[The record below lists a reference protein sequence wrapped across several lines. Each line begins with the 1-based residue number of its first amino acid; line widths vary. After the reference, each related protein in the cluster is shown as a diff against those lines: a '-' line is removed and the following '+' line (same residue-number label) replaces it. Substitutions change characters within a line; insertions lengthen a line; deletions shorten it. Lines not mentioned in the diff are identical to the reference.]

1 MPGKPYGWSSLA
13 GYSPWGPKELDVTK
27 DEQECIKKEKTIEN
41 GMAVYVSGAVVE
53 QPPGGADAL
62 GAWKRKG

>member
-1 MPGKPYGWSSLA
+1 M
-13 GYSPWGPKELDVTK
+13 TK

-62 GAWKRKG
+62 GA